1 MSLIN
6 EDFILQNEYAKTL
19 FHKYAKDMPIF
30 DFHCHLEAKEIYE
43 NKNFDSITQVWL
55 GGDHYKWRVMRACGI
70 SEEYITGDKS
80 DKEKFDKWAYVVPK
94 LLGNPLYHWTALELN
109 NFFGI
114 KEELN
119 PETAD
124 EIYEKTNELLQTD
137 KFKPRSLIERSNVKA
152 VCTTNDPVDD
162 LKYHKLLKEEDF
174 KVIIKPAFRPDK
186 ALNIEKEDF
195 KDYIKELQDASDTE
209 IKSFKDI
216 KTASEKRINYFEE
229 NGCSASDHALKY
241 FPYIKK
247 GEEEIDGIVRKA
259 INGEEITKIEEEAYK
274 TALLTF
280 LAKEYKKRDW
290 AMEIHVAAIRDNSKA
305 LFKKLGPDVG
315 NDAVNDELRA
325 ENLANLMSDFES
337 CDGLPKM
344 LLFSL
349 NENDYYPLATIG
361 GSFNRENE
369 TGLSNIQIGT
379 SWWFADH
386 LDGMQ
391 KQMTMFAQTGVFAN
405 FVGMLTDSRS
415 FLSYPRHEYF
425 RRILCNFIGEKVAKG
440 QYPWKE
446 EYLGQMVKDISFN
459 NAEKYIRID

>member
-1 MSLIN
+1 MALIN
-6 EDFILQNEYAKTL
+6 DDFILQSEYAKTL

-70 SEEYITGDKS
+70 SEEYITGNKT
-80 DKEKFDKWAYVVPK
+80 DKEKFDKWAYVVPR

-124 EIYEKTNELLQTD
+124 EIYKKTNELLQKD
-137 KFKPRSLIERSNVKA
+137 EFKPRALIERSNVRA
-152 VCTTNDPVDD
+152 LCTTNDPVDD

-174 KVIIKPAFRPDK
+174 NVKVKPAFRPDK
-186 ALNIEKEDF
+186 ALNIEKVDF
-195 KDYIKELQDASDTE
+195 KDYLKDLGHTAGIE
-209 IKSFKDI
+209 IKDFKDI
-216 KTASEKRINYFEE
+216 KAALQQRIDFFGE
-229 NGCSASDHALKY
+229 NECSASDHALKY

-247 GEEEIDGIVRKA
+247 DEKEIDEIVAKA
-259 INGEEITKIEEEAYK
+259 IRGEKIEILEEEAYK
-274 TALLTF
+274 TALLIF

-290 AMEIHVAAIRDNSKA
+290 VMEIHVAAIRDNSKA
-305 LFKKLGPDVG
+305 LFDRLGPDVG

-325 ENLANLMSDFES
+325 ENLANLMSDFEEG
-337 CDGLPKM
+337 DGLPKI

-369 TGLSNIQIGT
+369 TGISNIQIGT
-379 SWWFADH
+379 AWWFADH
-386 LDGMQ
+386 LDGME

-425 RRILCNFIGEKVAKG
+425 RRILCNFIGEKVAEG

-459 NAEKYIRID
+459 NATKYIK